1 MSAPLHILVVGAGGI
16 APYHT
21 RELLVQPDVRVTLAD
36 ADPAR
41 ARALATKLGA
51 DLPVVD
57 SLAAGLALRPDAALI
72 CTPPYL
78 HAPMARE
85 VLDAG
90 VHAIVEKPPAA
101 SLAELDALIAL
112 AASRRLLLLPIVQVR
127 VSSASYLLRALAEAD
142 LTGRFLHGTV
152 ETHWRRDMEY
162 YSAPWRGRHATEI
175 GGPWAGLAIH
185 GLDMVLPHLPPVRSV
200 QAHSATLN
208 HPIEVEDCG
217 AALLRCEGGGWFV
230 YTVTTHAHAEQNT
243 GRLVFEHCEVRYA
256 TSPYSYME
264 EPWTVV
270 CVDPARQAQV
280 DACRAR
286 IVEPPVPTGHSQSF
300 HRQAQLWCAILRGGN
315 PRGRD
320 MASYRPTFEL
330 LTAIYAAS
338 KSGGAVALPITRD
351 HPQYQ
356 RLAP

>member
-1 MSAPLHILVVGAGGI
+1 MSAPLHILVVGAGAI
-16 APYHT
+16 ARYHLH
-21 RELLVQPDVRVTLAD
+21 ELLVQPGVRMTLAD

-41 ARALATKLGA
+41 ARALAAKLGA
-51 DLPVVD
+51 DFPIVD
-57 SLAAGLALRPDAALI
+57 SLAAGLVLRPDAALI

-85 VLDAG
+85 VLEAG
-90 VHAIVEKPPAA
+90 VHAIVEKPPAG

-112 AASRRLLLLPIVQVR
+112 AKARGRLLLPIVQVR
-127 VSSASYLLRALAEAD
+127 VTSGSYLLRALADAG

-162 YSAPWRGRHATEI
+162 YSAPWRGRYATEI

-185 GLDMVLPHLPPVRSV
+185 GLDLVLPHLPAIRSV
-200 QAHSATLN
+200 QAHGATLN

-217 AALLRCEGGGWFV
+217 AALIRCAGGAWFV
-230 YTVTTHAHAEQNT
+230 YTVTTHAHAEQTT
-243 GRLVFEHCEVRYA
+243 GRLVFEHLEVRYA
-256 TSPYSYME
+256 TEPYGYAQM
-264 EPWTVV
+264 PWTVL
-270 CVDPARQAQV
+270 CADPEQQKRV

-286 IVEPPVPTGHSQSF
+286 IVEPAVPADHEQAF
-300 HRQAQLWCAILRGGN
+300 HRQAQQWCEILRGGDA
-315 PRGRD
+315 RGHD

-338 KSGGAVALPITRD
+338 KTGAAVTLPIATE